1 MSYVWLIIHSKRHP
15 LLFQLLL
22 PHIRFTIAINTKAR
36 EQLICECGLFDK
48 VSYLSS
54 SKSLL
59 PPKPHIVIISVLLPV
74 FF

>member
-48 VSYLSS
+48 VSF
-54 SKSLL
+54 SLPL
-59 PPKPHIVIISVLLPV
+59 IVYFLQSRLL
-74 FF
+74 